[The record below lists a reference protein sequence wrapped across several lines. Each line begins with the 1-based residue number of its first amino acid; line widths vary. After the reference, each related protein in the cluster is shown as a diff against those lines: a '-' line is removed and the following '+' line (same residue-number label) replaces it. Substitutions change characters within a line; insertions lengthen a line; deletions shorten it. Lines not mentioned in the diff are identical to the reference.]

1 MSVLAA
7 DNLVVG
13 RDDARTCILDGVS
26 FRAEPGRLVGLIG
39 PNGAGKSTLLRCLAG
54 LAAPEAGTVTL
65 DGRPL
70 AALPAA
76 ERGRRIGYLPQSFHP
91 AWDYTVRAVVELGAS
106 RAPGA
111 ALRVPAALEANG
123 LADLAERPWSRLSG
137 GERARALLAAV
148 LVAEPPVLLADEPG
162 ASLDVGHRV
171 DLLRRLTLYAR
182 TRTVIVVL
190 HDLERAVRDCDRLV
204 LLDRGRIVLDGTAN
218 AVALSPVLD
227 ATFGIAFHRV
237 STRAS
242 DVSTLSLRSGSS

>member
-1 MSVLAA
+1 VSVLAA
-7 DNLVVG
+7 SNLVVG
-13 RDDARTCILDGVS
+13 RRDAPARILDDVT
-26 FRAEPGRLVGLIG
+26 FRAEPGCLVGLIG

-54 LAAPEAGTVTL
+54 LTVPASGTVTL

-70 AALPAA
+70 STLPAA
-76 ERGRRIGYLPQSFHP
+76 ERGRRIGYMPQSFHP

-106 RAPGA
+106 RTPEA
-111 ALRVPAALEANG
+111 ASRIPVVLREHGLTA
-123 LADLAERPWSRLSG
+123 LADRPWSHLSG

-171 DLLRRLTLYAR
+171 DLLRRLALYAR

-204 LLDRGRIVLDGTAN
+204 LMERGRIVLDGEAN
-218 AVALSPVLD
+218 AVAHSPVLD
-227 ATFGIAFHRV
+227 ATFGIPFTRV
-237 STRAS
+237 VAGARA
-242 DVSTLSLRSGSS
+242 VSTLSLRR

>member
-7 DNLVVG
+7 DDLVVG
-13 RDDARTCILDGVS
+13 AARILDGVS

-54 LAAPEAGTVTL
+54 LAVPDSGAVTL

-76 ERGRRIGYLPQSFHP
+76 ERGRRIGYLPQSFQP
-91 AWDYTVRAVVELGAS
+91 AWDYSVRAVVELGAG

-111 ALRVPAALEANG
+111 APRVPAALEAHG
-123 LADLAERPWSRLSG
+123 LAALMDRPWSRLSG

-162 ASLDVGHRV
+162 ASLDIGHRI
-171 DLLRRLTLYAR
+171 DLLRRLAAYAR
-182 TRTVIVVL
+182 TRTVVVVL

-204 LLDRGRIVLDGTAN
+204 LLDRGRLVLDGPAHEVATAP
-218 AVALSPVLD
+218 LLD
-227 ATFGIAFHRV
+227 ATFGVRFRRV
-237 STRAS
+237 AIGPDDAS
-242 DVSTLSLRSGSS
+242 ILGVGPDR